1 MTRFMLVICLGFF
14 VGSVWAEQ
22 TREDFVVHEA
32 DGPGVFRLTDARGKY
47 VALHFL
53 LKTTCPHCLGHT
65 VEYTR
70 RAKETPEVVHVF
82 LKPDTE
88 EEIRKWSVKLDKK
101 WAQQMGDAVTDLSII
116 YRDPDAELTKLFEI
130 PNGYKFHGQ
139 GSPATRVGERTDV
152 VAGRLTHC
160 SLSFWSRPT
169 ETASISSPNIATP
182 SSLTMPRS
190 RPTGVPARDGD
201 IVTVTT
207 FPGAR
212 ASSERLLFQPLNAKV

>member
-14 VGSVWAEQ
+14 AGSVWAEQ

-116 YRDPDAELTKLFEI
+116 YRDPDAELAKLFEI

-139 GSPATRVGERTDV
+139 VVHYPALVLLEPDGKEVFRYVGKNNGDRYAFDDLVAKIAERK
-152 VAGRLTHC
+152 
-160 SLSFWSRPT
+160 
-169 ETASISSPNIATP
+169 
-182 SSLTMPRS
+182 
-190 RPTGVPARDGD
+190 
-201 IVTVTT
+201 
-207 FPGAR
+207 GAK
-212 ASSERLLFQPLNAKV
+212 P